1 MAVLR
6 RPAPPSRSR
15 ALAASLACGLA
26 VALAAACFVNVS
38 GGRNNLRSPFDAD
51 GRDASAVVR
60 HVGRNWKHGQG
71 GVRKGSNIVSTS
83 GFAGRTKKQKKK
95 PDEKQ
100 EEPDRHTS
108 SPVMY
113 NGKEVAQLNGTLSE
127 YKVDIW
133 SGAHPVWQ
141 GKKGKVLLDAS
152 SVVKFQQRFGHLSD
166 VYGTAG
172 LEQLKQNEKLK
183 KEIEERKK
191 QGLKLY

>member
-1 MAVLR
+1 MGTSAQFG
-6 RPAPPSRSR
+6 R
-15 ALAASLACGLA
+15 A
-26 VALAAACFVNVS
+26 
-38 GGRNNLRSPFDAD
+38 
-51 GRDASAVVR
+51 
-60 HVGRNWKHGQG
+60 
-71 GVRKGSNIVSTS
+71 
-83 GFAGRTKKQKKK
+83 KKAKKTK

-100 EEPDRHTS
+100 EEPERHTA

-172 LEQLKQNEKLK
+172 LDQLKQNEKL
-183 KEIEERKK
+183 
-191 QGLKLY
+191 